1 MLVVIPMSFT
11 GAKILSWP
19 PEGFSFQWY
28 AKMLEDPQWSR
39 GFTNS
44 VQVAILTAILA
55 TVLGTLA
62 ALGIVR
68 GRFPGKG
75 LANALILSPLIVP
88 VIIIAIGF
96 FAFYSITRLTGSLP
110 GLVLAHTALAVP
122 FVIINVGAVLRTMDR
137 NLEMAAASL
146 GADPIRTFW
155 RITFPIILPGV
166 FAGALFAF
174 ITSWD
179 EVVVSIF
186 MTSTR
191 FRTLP
196 VEMWEQVRQVVDPT
210 VAAVATV
217 VMVVTTTLLLLVFV
231 ARRRTPGPLMS
242 TPLAASNAA
251 PDAGSAAARPAGT
264 SRRHSRS
271 AACASCSAMS
281 RRSTASTWRS
291 AAASSSRCSGHRVP
305 ARPRPCG

>member
-1 MLVVIPMSFT
+1 MDETGSWRSPHRLALLLLGLATVIFLVGPMLVVIPMSFT

-19 PEGFSFQWY
+19 PVGFSLQWY

-39 GFTNS
+39 GFLNS
-44 VQVAILTAILA
+44 MQVATLTAIA
-55 TVLGTLA
+55 STILGTLA

-75 LANALILSPLIVP
+75 IANALILSPLIVP

-96 FAFYSITRLTGSLP
+96 FAFYSLVRLTGSLP
-110 GLVLAHTALAVP
+110 GLVLTHTALAVP
-122 FVIINVGAVLRTMDR
+122 FVIINVGTVLRTMDR
-137 NLEMAAASL
+137 NLELAAASL
-146 GADPIRTFW
+146 GADPVRTFW
-155 RITFPIILPGV
+155 RVTFPIILPGV

-186 MTSTR
+186 MTNTR

-217 VMVVTTTLLLLVFV
+217 VMIVTTTLLLFVLV
-231 ARRRTPGPLMS
+231 ARRR
-242 TPLAASNAA
+242 
-251 PDAGSAAARPAGT
+251 
-264 SRRHSRS
+264 
-271 AACASCSAMS
+271 
-281 RRSTASTWRS
+281 
-291 AAASSSRCSGHRVP
+291 VP
-305 ARPRPCG
+305 VR

>member
-1 MLVVIPMSFT
+1 MSETGRWRAPGRLLLVTLGAATVVFLVGPMLVVIPMSFT
-11 GAKILSWP
+11 EAKILSWP
-19 PEGFSFQWY
+19 PQGFSLQWY
-28 AKMLEDPQWSR
+28 EQMIGEPRWSR
-39 GFTNS
+39 GFLNS
-44 VQVAILTAILA
+44 VQVALLTSLLS

-96 FAFYSITRLTGSLP
+96 FAFYSITHLTGSLP

-122 FVIINVGAVLRTMDR
+122 FVIINVGTVLRTMDR

-146 GADPIRTFW
+146 GASPARTFW
-155 RITFPIILPGV
+155 RITFPIVLPGIV
-166 FAGALFAF
+166 AGALFAF

-196 VEMWEQVRQVVDPT
+196 TVMWEQVRQVVDPT

-217 VMVVTTTLLLLVFV
+217 VMVVTTTLLTFIFIT
-231 ARRRTPGPLMS
+231 RR
-242 TPLAASNAA
+242 
-251 PDAGSAAARPAGT
+251 
-264 SRRHSRS
+264 
-271 AACASCSAMS
+271 
-281 RRSTASTWRS
+281 
-291 AAASSSRCSGHRVP
+291 RVP
-305 ARPRPCG
+305 AR